1 MDPLPASRCG
11 VRAGRWALAV
21 AGRRGRGRAGGR
33 GWAKLR
39 KAKQRQGTGTD
50 GRLKNGTG
58 WRQSLEVGAVKL
70 VQGAM
75 RQAKLPCCSMSSL
88 AAMRPRGAGQA
99 VSGHNKAP
107 DVSGA
112 SVADPAASRGRAGY

>member
-1 MDPLPASRCG
+1 
-11 VRAGRWALAV
+11 V

-88 AAMRPRGAGQA
+88 AAMRPRGAGEG
-99 VSGHNKAP
+99 VLGTRKPHPK
-107 DVSGA
+107 VRLCL
-112 SVADPAASRGRAGY
+112 ADPEV